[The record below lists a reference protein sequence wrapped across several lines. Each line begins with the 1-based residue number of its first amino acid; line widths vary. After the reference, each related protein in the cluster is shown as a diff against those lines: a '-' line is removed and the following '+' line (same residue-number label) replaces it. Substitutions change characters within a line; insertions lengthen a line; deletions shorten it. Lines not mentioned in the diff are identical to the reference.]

1 MKVLVPDRDHRKKA
15 IVFRHHH
22 SDQPDPAFLD
32 AHAEAEALYNRLGHD
47 VSTLDDG
54 GNPANRQAMVD
65 AGERYNTAG
74 AQLGQA
80 TTVGQLAVARSIV
93 VEGLHATRLVRT
105 QQGFDP
111 GPDPALPVPAAQPT
125 PVGQQDRP
133 RGWGDQLPRRHGGL
147 GGALGAGA
155 AGGLLGGLIGGGMLG
170 EILGG
175 GDEEG
180 GGGWGGDDD
189 RGGGWEGGDGG
200 GGGDDW

>member
-1 MKVLVPDRDHRKKA
+1 M
-15 IVFRHHH
+15 FRHHH
-22 SDQPDPAFLD
+22 PDHADPAFLA
-32 AHAEAEALYNRLGHD
+32 AHAETEALYNHLGHD

-54 GNPANRQAMVD
+54 GDPANRQAMID

-80 TTVGQLAVARSIV
+80 TTVGELTVARSIV

-105 QQGFDP
+105 NRGLDP
-111 GPDPALPVPAAQPT
+111 GPDPALPAPAQAASAPDPGPSPWGSQPA
-125 PVGQQDRP
+125 RH
-133 RGWGDQLPRRHGGL
+133 HGGL

-175 GDEEG
+175 GDERGGWGDEG
-180 GGGWGGDDD
+180 GGDY
-189 RGGGWEGGDGG
+189 
-200 GGGDDW
+200 GGGDDGGDW

>member
-1 MKVLVPDRDHRKKA
+1 M
-15 IVFRHHH
+15 FRHHH
-22 SDQPDPAFLD
+22 SDHPDPAFLD

-54 GNPANRQAMVD
+54 GDPANRQALVD

-93 VEGLHATRLVRT
+93 VEGLHDTRLLRT
-105 QQGFDP
+105 RQGLDP
-111 GPDPALPVPAAQPT
+111 GPDPAAPVPAPAAA
-125 PVGQQDRP
+125 GSDQQDRLHSLDDG
-133 RGWGDQLPRRHGGL
+133 RPRRHGGL

-175 GDEEG
+175 GDEER
-180 GGGWGGDDD
+180 GGWGGDDD
-189 RGGGWEGGDGG
+189 RGGGWDDGG
-200 GGGDDW
+200 GGGDDGW